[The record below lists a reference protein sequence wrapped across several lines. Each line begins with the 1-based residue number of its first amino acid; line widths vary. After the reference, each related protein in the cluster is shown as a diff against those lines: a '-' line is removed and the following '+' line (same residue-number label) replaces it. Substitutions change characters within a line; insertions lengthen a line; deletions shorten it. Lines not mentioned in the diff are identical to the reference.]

1 MVRVS
6 AARLI
11 PMDAREIVEGLA
23 LTARTAARTLVATT
37 GDTRRAALRAIADE
51 IDARAD
57 EIAAANNL
65 DIERAKAESMHPQ
78 MQDRLLLTLDRIAGI
93 ARGARQVADLE
104 DPLGRILK
112 KSTLPNGL
120 ELEQITVPFGVIG
133 MVYEARP
140 NVTVDAAV
148 ILLMSGNAAL
158 LRGSSTAD
166 ASNRVLVE
174 VMRSALAK
182 TSISPDVIQLVP
194 SDDRATVKALLT
206 ARGKVDLVIPR
217 GSAALIRM
225 VVDEA
230 TVPTIETGA
239 GVCHVY
245 VDAAADLQKA
255 LPIVMN
261 SKTHRPSVC
270 NAAET
275 VLIHKGVAEK
285 FLPTLLQSLHGAG
298 VLLHCDE
305 ATEKVAQSLS
315 IDTTRATAEN
325 WGTEYGVLEINVG
338 VVDSLESAID
348 HIATFGTQ
356 HTEAIVTEDKESARK
371 FIAMSDCAAV
381 MVNAST
387 RFTDGEQMGFGAEI
401 GISNQKLHA
410 RGPMGLEAMTTTTWV
425 VTGTGQIRS

>member
-1 MVRVS
+1 
-6 AARLI
+6 
-11 PMDAREIVEGLA
+11 
-23 LTARTAARTLVATT
+23 LTAST
-37 GDTRRAALRAIADE
+37 GDQRRQALRAIADE
-51 IDARAD
+51 IDARTD
-57 EIAAANNL
+57 EIITANSR
-65 DIERAKAESMHPQ
+65 DIERAKSDSMHPQ
-78 MQDRLLLTLDRIAGI
+78 MQDRLLLTRERIAGI
-93 ARGARQVADLE
+93 ADGARQVAALE

-112 KSTLPNGL
+112 KSTLANGL
-120 ELEQITVPFGVIG
+120 ELEQISVPFGVIG

-158 LRGSSTAD
+158 LRGSSSAE
-166 ASNRVLVE
+166 ASNKVLID
-174 VMRSALAK
+174 VMRAALSK
-182 TSISPDVIQLVP
+182 TTISPDVIQLVP
-194 SDDRATVKALLT
+194 SDDRATVTALLT

-217 GSAALIRM
+217 GSASLIRM

-245 VDAAADLQKA
+245 IDASADLAKA

-275 VLIHKGVAEK
+275 VLLHKSIAQT
-285 FLPTLLQSLHGAG
+285 FLPTMLSSLKGAG
-298 VLLHCDE
+298 VILHGDE
-305 ATEKVAQSLS
+305 HVEAIAKSLD
-315 IDTTRATAEN
+315 IDITRATPEN
-325 WGTEYGVLEINVG
+325 WGTEYGVLEMNLG

-348 HIATFGTQ
+348 HIATYGTQ
-356 HTEAIVTEDKESARK
+356 HTEAIVTEDKECARR
-371 FIAMSDCAAV
+371 FVAMSDCAAV

>member
-1 MVRVS
+1 
-6 AARLI
+6 
-11 PMDAREIVEGLA
+11 MDATAIVEGLA
-23 LTARTAARTLVATT
+23 LTARTAARTLVVAS
-37 GDTRRAALRAIADE
+37 GDQRRQALLAIADE
-51 IDARAD
+51 IDARTD
-57 EIAAANNL
+57 EIILANARDL
-65 DIERAKAESMHPQ
+65 ERAKADLMHPQ
-78 MQDRLLLTLDRIAGI
+78 MQDRLLLTRERIAGI
-93 ARGARQVADLE
+93 ARGARQVAALE
-104 DPLGRILK
+104 DPLGRVLK
-112 KSTLPNGL
+112 KSTLANGL
-120 ELEQITVPFGVIG
+120 ELEQISVPFGVVG

-158 LRGSSTAD
+158 LRGSSTAE
-166 ASNRVLVE
+166 ASNQILID
-174 VMRSALAK
+174 VMRAALSK

-194 SDDRATVKALLT
+194 SHDRATVQALLT

-217 GSAALIRM
+217 GSASLIRM

-245 VDAAADLQKA
+245 VDASADLAKA
-255 LPIVMN
+255 LPIVLN

-275 VLIHKGVAEK
+275 VLLHKSIAQS
-285 FLPTLLQSLHGAG
+285 FLPTLLKSLHDAG
-298 VLLHCDE
+298 VVLHVDATTE
-305 ATEKVAQSLS
+305 AVAKSLN
-315 IDTTRATAEN
+315 IDVTQATAEN
-325 WGTEYGVLEINVG
+325 WGTEYGVLEMNVG
-338 VVDSLESAID
+338 VVDSLDDAVD

-356 HTEAIVTEDKESARK
+356 HTEAIVTEDKESARR

-410 RGPMGLEAMTTTTWV
+410 RGPMGLEAMTTTTWI